1 MWRRIG
7 VTLERSRKEIDFLKI
22 LRKREAK
29 ERATFFVFLG
39 FCSFEKR
46 AEKSKNGQ
54 KHPKYALNDVSKVTL
69 SAFMSNFFTSIEPL
83 SMYLLRN
90 VSVFGK

>member
-1 MWRRIG
+1 VWRRIR
-7 VTLERSRKEIDFLKI
+7 VTLERSRKEIDFLEI

-46 AEKSKNGQ
+46 AKQTKTVKNTQ
-54 KHPKYALNDVSKVTL
+54 NTL
-69 SAFMSNFFTSIEPL
+69 
-83 SMYLLRN
+83 
-90 VSVFGK
+90 

>member
-1 MWRRIG
+1 MWRRIR
-7 VTLERSRKEIDFLKI
+7 VISERSRKEIDFLKI

-29 ERATFFVFLG
+29 ERATVYVFLG

-46 AEKSKNGQ
+46 AETVKNSQ

-69 SAFMSNFFTSIEPL
+69 SAFMSNFFT
-83 SMYLLRN
+83 
-90 VSVFGK
+90 